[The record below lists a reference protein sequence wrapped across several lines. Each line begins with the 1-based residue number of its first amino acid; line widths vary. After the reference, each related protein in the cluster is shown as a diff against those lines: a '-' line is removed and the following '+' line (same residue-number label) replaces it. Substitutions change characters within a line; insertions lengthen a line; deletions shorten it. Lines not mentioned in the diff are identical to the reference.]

1 MFVPRGGGSE
11 ILGLGHISRA
21 YPISYLF
28 LPTAR
33 ITSNGSCALRRR
45 KKGHI
50 GSKLQREGE
59 KDGRYKA
66 RGERESC
73 ANIRREFISYRKSA
87 LQIRGRDDSPI
98 SALSLFHAATMAQRR
113 CAVVSF
119 SLFSL
124 SLEFAR
130 FFQWRRNRRARER
143 ERERKRGINE
153 ERSELPRGNKKA
165 PTTTDT
171 RLLFHSRKM
180 FKIFCLRVYIPREG
194 ERERRGKNVFLAGEF
209 LSLSRE
215 FRVLLPLCC
224 CRVAVAESSSREREE
239 EEEEKE
245 SQAPPSP
252 LPQLICHLYVHAR
265 AYIYTYIHTGVIVA

>member
-143 ERERKRGINE
+143 ERKRGINE

-194 ERERRGKNVFLAGEF
+194 EREREEGRMFSSPESF
-209 LSLSRE
+209 SPSRVSFE
-215 FRVLLPLCC
+215 CCCRCC

-265 AYIYTYIHTGVIVA
+265 AYIYIHTYIPEL